1 MKLLPLIGAL
11 LISAVPVQ
19 AFETYEELVEACN
32 ASEENTTLCRGADDF
47 KGAIMAANLLCDL
60 EDKGRLTKENL
71 VLSWDEWTPIVDG
84 NNGSGSPVLN
94 WAVETILI
102 NYPDCSIKPIP

>member
-1 MKLLPLIGAL
+1 MKLFPLLGAL
-11 LISAVPVQ
+11 LLSSTPVQ
-19 AFETYEELVEACN
+19 AFETNEELFEACN

-60 EDKGRLTKENL
+60 EEKGRLAKENL

-84 NNGSGSPVLN
+84 NNGSGSPMLN
-94 WAVETILI
+94 WAVETILT
-102 NYPDCSIKPIP
+102 NYPECSLKP